1 MSPEAYCREKAATS
15 GSSFYYSFLY
25 LRDPM
30 RAAMM
35 ALYAFCREVDDVVD
49 ECSDADLAA
58 RKLDWWEE
66 EIERMHMGEPSH
78 PVTLALAPHVKRL
91 SLPLGRFHAVLDGMR
106 MDLMIQRYPDE
117 PALWVY
123 FDRVAGAVGQL
134 AARIFQGSTSA
145 WSDELDHY
153 AIALGRGLQW
163 INIIRDVG
171 EDARRGRL
179 YLPQQWLSD
188 ANVQEDRLMACIADP
203 GLEQVLNRASAAA
216 RRSMREAFEYLPSG
230 ACRAQRP
237 GLIMAAIYHDLLICI
252 EEDRFQVMNQRI
264 SITPLRKLYL
274 AWLTWLFARPPRLN
288 AHA

>member
-1 MSPEAYCREKAATS
+1 
-15 GSSFYYSFLY
+15 
-25 LRDPM
+25 
-30 RAAMM
+30 
-35 ALYAFCREVDDVVD
+35 
-49 ECSDADLAA
+49 
-58 RKLDWWEE
+58 
-66 EIERMHMGEPSH
+66 
-78 PVTLALAPHVKRL
+78 
-91 SLPLGRFHAVLDGMR
+91 

-216 RRSMREAFEYLPSG
+216 RWSMREAFEYLPSG

-288 AHA
+288 APA